1 MKIVSFN
8 IRSSN
13 DPNGHSFAERAPRLK
28 ATIEKYDPD
37 IIGLQEVVPS
47 WMEFIPNDY
56 GEKYEYY
63 HKYRDTST
71 DIEGCTILWRKG
83 MFECL
88 DQGVFW
94 YSDTPE
100 IPSRGWCSWGHY
112 RFCLWVKL
120 KNLKD
125 GKEFFFFD
133 THFGFSDQ
141 CHIDSVRLIRDHIKY
156 LGAEAAIVVGDFN
169 MTQNGPGY
177 RDMTKFM
184 VDVNKA
190 TVNDISITCHG
201 YNAER
206 TGIPIDFVFTTPN
219 TVKPV
224 DYHKMDETYEG
235 KFPSD
240 HYGLYAE
247 VEVANKVTA
256 VEVNAAYS
264 AEETEEQIARRM
276 SRLADAINTVS
287 AGNRLAIVQNAP
299 ECLVEKMAR
308 RNYDTA
314 NGIFWKTLYFDLE
327 QKLENAVVLKFR
339 TTGKLLCVTNGAAP
353 VAGMPAVVGASE
365 LLYGSE
371 TYCALREGGTDVR
384 RAVAPR
390 DLMPTFHGQA
400 ADLVLPALESHVF
413 VFGEEVEPISYRL
426 KELQAGGNYF
436 NDRHAVVTELTLSL

>member
-1 MKIVSFN
+1 MKIVSYN

-28 ATIEKYDPD
+28 ASIEKYDPD

-56 GEKYEYY
+56 GEKYEIY
-63 HKYRDTST
+63 HMYRDTST

-88 DQGVFW
+88 DRGVFW

-120 KNLKD
+120 KNLQD

-169 MTQNGPGY
+169 MNQNGPGY
-177 RDMTKFM
+177 RDITKFM

-190 TVNDISITCHG
+190 TANDISITCHG
-201 YNAER
+201 YNAAR
-206 TGIPIDFVFTTPN
+206 TGLPIDFVFATPN

-224 DYHKMDETYEG
+224 DYHKMDETYEE

-247 VEVANKVTA
+247 VEILHRLHV
-256 VEVNAAYS
+256 VEINAATS
-264 AEETEEQIARRM
+264 SEETEQQAFERM
-276 SRLADAINTVS
+276 SRLANTINAIST
-287 AGNRLAIVQNAP
+287 GDRLVIVQNAP
-299 ECLVEKMAR
+299 ECLTEKMTR

-314 NGIFWKTLYFDLE
+314 NGIFWKKRYYSLE
-327 QKLENAVVLKFR
+327 QKTDNAVVLKNLLD
-339 TTGKLLCVTNGAAP
+339 GKLLCVANGAAP
-353 VAGMPAVVGASE
+353 VEGMPAVVGVTEALFGGE
-365 LLYGSE
+365 EYQ
-371 TYCALREGGTDVR
+371 ALREGGTDVR

-390 DLMPTFHGQA
+390 NLTPTFHGQA
-400 ADLVLPALESHVF
+400 ADLVAPALESHLF
-413 VFGEEVEPISYRL
+413 TFGEAVKPVGYRTL
-426 KELQAGGNYF
+426 ELQSRGNYDG
-436 NDRHAVVTELTLSL
+436 DRHAVVAELILD